1 MAHTGKYFFI
11 TLCLISILFIS
22 YLSFLSLPLSNCE
35 SYDIGPYEPIF
46 QTAIYNPQIESKS
59 VGVGVWLL
67 NVFNYEYTKGDFT
80 ADMYIYFFWT
90 NPDVNTI
97 DWHFA
102 NGYPITPTSIT
113 LVQNGTSGQLKNEVY
128 RATARLSSSP
138 DASNYPFDK
147 INLTISVEMLT
158 HGKNLSLSW
167 LSNQTGIDNRFNNP
181 GWKTDSF
188 ELNTYIHDYPLS
200 VQVPKADM
208 VVIQERQRSSTSV
221 TPFIPPIIFA
231 LVCAVSFLFGLKE
244 PGSVA
249 LRIGLNTSMLVT
261 TLLFTFTAS
270 ANIPPASSAVLF
282 SIFILCVLIFM
293 VCNLIVTIIGVVG
306 WAKYKNEKR
315 TRLANQLGLIVSI
328 LVPVIIFVVLFLG
341 R

>member
-1 MAHTGKYFFI
+1 MFVFLPSANCKSSGA
-11 TLCLISILFIS
+11 ISFQ
-22 YLSFLSLPLSNCE
+22 PV
-35 SYDIGPYEPIF
+35 F
-46 QTAIYNPQIESKS
+46 QTAAYNPQINSTS
-59 VGVGVWLL
+59 VGIGVWLI
-67 NVFNYEYTKGDFT
+67 NVFDYEYTKGDYT

-90 NPDVNTI
+90 NPDVTAI

-113 LVQNGTSGQLKNEVY
+113 LVQNNTSGQLKDEVY
-128 RATARLSSSP
+128 RATARLSSPP
-138 DASNYPFDK
+138 DASNYPFDT
-147 INLTISVEMLT
+147 INLTISVEMFT
-158 HGKNLSLSW
+158 HGNNLALSW
-167 LSNQTGIDNRFNNP
+167 LSDQTGIDTQFNNP

-188 ELNTYIHDYPLS
+188 ELNTSLHDYPLS
-200 VQVPKADM
+200 VQAPKANM
-208 VVIQERQRSSTSV
+208 IVIQERQRSSTSV

-261 TLLFTFTAS
+261 TLLFSFSAS
-270 ANIPPASSAVLF
+270 ANIPPASNAVLF
-282 SIFILCVLIFM
+282 TIFILCVLIFM
-293 VCNLIVTIIGVVG
+293 VCNLLVTIIGVVG

-315 TRLANQLGLIVSI
+315 TKIANKLGFLISI
-328 LVPVIIFVVLFLG
+328 LVPIIIFLVLFIV